1 MVGEEVPAPS
11 ARCAADARDWQVLFR
26 RSKLPLERRR
36 IRWGRRPANSRCD
49 SRKSRFNSATY
60 TTSHILESLRHT
72 YHCNG
77 LCSITTHLM
86 GESTSYAQTETAE
99 DDPVPDEQLLNW
111 AMEEEDAYDLENTG
125 VEVVSGY
132 YD

>member
-1 MVGEEVPAPS
+1 
-11 ARCAADARDWQVLFR
+11 
-26 RSKLPLERRR
+26 
-36 IRWGRRPANSRCD
+36 
-49 SRKSRFNSATY
+49 
-60 TTSHILESLRHT
+60 
-72 YHCNG
+72 
-77 LCSITTHLM
+77 M